1 MLLLNKLIGTPINQQ
16 NDILFWCAIAF
27 TFLSAFLYQ
36 NSNNQGIPRYM
47 FIKSFFELKIEKKG
61 FWIPHLFTLTIGGF
75 LYLNSLSI
83 LKLKPLNEVYEAF
96 GLILIPICVISYQL
110 ILNIVSGKIWGTE
123 VLHYE
128 CWRIRF
134 KYLPIILFGIPFLLW
149 LMVWG
154 QSLEGFIKNL
164 FDVTTIIYLIL
175 YCFGILSSV
184 INFLRKSTSPWY
196 LGFSYLCALEIA
208 PIFWAL
214 F

>member
-1 MLLLNKLIGTPINQQ
+1 MLILNILIGTPINHQ

-36 NSNNQGIPRYM
+36 NINNKGIPRYK
-47 FIKSFFELKIEKKG
+47 FIGNFLDLKIEKKG
-61 FWIPHLFTLTIGGF
+61 FWIPHLFTFTIGGF

-83 LKLKPLNEVYEAF
+83 LKLNSRNEIYDAL
-96 GLILIPICVISYQL
+96 GLILIPICIILYQF
-110 ILNIVSGKIWGTE
+110 ILNILSGKIWDADI
-123 VLHYE
+123 LHDE

-154 QSLEGFIKNL
+154 QSLEEFITNL
-164 FDVTTIIYLIL
+164 FDVTAIIYLIL
-175 YCFGILSSV
+175 YCFGIMSSV
-184 INFLRKSTSPWY
+184 INFLKKSTSPWY

>member
-1 MLLLNKLIGTPINQQ
+1 
-16 NDILFWCAIAF
+16 
-27 TFLSAFLYQ
+27 
-36 NSNNQGIPRYM
+36 M
-47 FIKSFFELKIEKKG
+47 FIKSFLELRIEKKG
-61 FWIPHLFTLTIGGF
+61 FWVPHLFTLTIGSF

-83 LKLKPLNEVYEAF
+83 LKLNSLNGIYEAF
-96 GLILIPICVISYQL
+96 GLILIPICVILYQL
-110 ILNIVSGKIWGTE
+110 ILNIVSGKIWGTD

-149 LMVWG
+149 LIVWG
-154 QSLEGFIKNL
+154 QNLEGFIKNL
-164 FDVTTIIYLIL
+164 FDVTAIIYLIL
-175 YCFGILSSV
+175 YCFGILSSA
-184 INFLRKSTSPWY
+184 INFLKKSTSPWY

>member
-1 MLLLNKLIGTPINQQ
+1 MLILNILIGTPINHQ

-36 NSNNQGIPRYM
+36 NINKKGIPRYK
-47 FIKSFFELKIEKKG
+47 FIGSFLDLKIKKKG
-61 FWIPHLFTLTIGGF
+61 FWIPHLFTFTIGGF
-75 LYLNSLSI
+75 LYLNSLSV
-83 LKLKPLNEVYEAF
+83 LKLNSRNEIYDAL
-96 GLILIPICVISYQL
+96 GLILIPICIILYQF
-110 ILNIVSGKIWGTE
+110 ILNILSGKIWDADI
-123 VLHYE
+123 LHDE

-164 FDVTTIIYLIL
+164 FDVTAIIYLIL
-175 YCFGILSSV
+175 YCFGVLSSV
-184 INFLRKSTSPWY
+184 INFLKKSTSPWY

>member
-1 MLLLNKLIGTPINQQ
+1 MLILNILIGTPINHQ
-16 NDILFWCAIAF
+16 NDNLFWCAIAF

-36 NSNNQGIPRYM
+36 NINNKGIPRYK
-47 FIKSFFELKIEKKG
+47 FIGSFLDLKIEKKG
-61 FWIPHLFTLTIGGF
+61 FWIPHLFTFTIGGF
-75 LYLNSLSI
+75 LYLSSLSI
-83 LKLKPLNEVYEAF
+83 LKLNSRNEIYDAL
-96 GLILIPICVISYQL
+96 GLILIPICIILYQF
-110 ILNIVSGKIWGTE
+110 ILNILSGKIWDADI
-123 VLHYE
+123 LHDE

-154 QSLEGFIKNL
+154 QSLEEFITNL
-164 FDVTTIIYLIL
+164 FDVTAIIYLIL
-175 YCFGILSSV
+175 YCFGIMSSV
-184 INFLRKSTSPWY
+184 INFLKKSTSPWY

>member
-1 MLLLNKLIGTPINQQ
+1 MLILNILIGTPINHQ
-16 NDILFWCAIAF
+16 NDNLFWCAIAF

-36 NSNNQGIPRYM
+36 NINNKGIPRYK
-47 FIKSFFELKIEKKG
+47 FIGSFLDLKIEKKG
-61 FWIPHLFTLTIGGF
+61 FWIPHLFTFTIGGF

-83 LKLKPLNEVYEAF
+83 LKLNSRNEIYDAL
-96 GLILIPICVISYQL
+96 GLILIPICIILYQF
-110 ILNIVSGKIWGTE
+110 ILNILSGKIWDADI
-123 VLHYE
+123 LHDE

-154 QSLEGFIKNL
+154 QSLEEFITNL
-164 FDVTTIIYLIL
+164 FDVTAIIYLIL
-175 YCFGILSSV
+175 YCFGIMSSV
-184 INFLRKSTSPWY
+184 INFLKKSTSPWY